1 MASIF
6 DDVEPGPPIEV
17 FALNKAFLEDN
28 SPDKVNLGVG
38 AYRTEEGK
46 PWVLPVV
53 KKAEKAI
60 VEDETLNHE
69 YLPVLGLD
77 SFSSAATG
85 LLLGDDSIQIKNK
98 NAFGIQTL
106 SGTGALRLGA
116 EFLARVMDR
125 RVFYFSEPTWE
136 NHLKVFMS
144 AGFTDGRTYRYWDP
158 QTRQIDFDGF
168 VADLKNAPEGAVII
182 LHACAHNPTGC
193 DPTKEQWVKLADVIE
208 EKKLFPFF
216 DSAYQGFASG
226 DPVHDAFAVRY
237 FVERGFEL
245 FCSQSFAK
253 NFGLYN
259 ERVGNLT
266 VVQRNPKLT
275 ATMQSRFTLLVRF
288 MYSNPP
294 AFGGRIVGKVLNT
307 PELRQEWMDSIRIMS
322 SRIIKMRNLLK
333 EELINLKTP
342 GTWEHITQQ
351 IGMFS
356 YTGLNETQ
364 VKILIDKYHIYLLSS
379 GRINMC
385 GLNEKNYKYVA
396 KAIYETILATKDSE
410 VSKL

>member
-1 MASIF
+1 MSK
-6 DDVEPGPPIEV
+6 
-17 FALNKAFLEDN
+17 L
-28 SPDKVNLGVG
+28 S
-38 AYRTEEGK
+38 
-46 PWVLPVV
+46 
-53 KKAEKAI
+53 
-60 VEDETLNHE
+60 
-69 YLPVLGLD
+69 
-77 SFSSAATG
+77 SFS
-85 LLLGDDSIQIKNK
+85 D
-98 NAFGIQTL
+98 
-106 SGTGALRLGA
+106 
-116 EFLARVMDR
+116 
-125 RVFYFSEPTWE
+125 
-136 NHLKVFMS
+136 HLKVFLS
-144 AGFTDGRTYRYWDP
+144 AGFTDGRTYRYWDAK
-158 QTRQIDFDGF
+158 TRQIDFDGF

-266 VVQRNPKLT
+266 VVQRNSKT
-275 ATMQSRFTLLVRF
+275 SAAVQSRLTLLVRF

-307 PELRQEWMDSIRIMS
+307 PELRQEWMDSIRTMS

-342 GTWEHITQQ
+342 GNWDHITQQ

-356 YTGLNETQ
+356 YTGLNEEQ
-364 VKILIDKYHIYLLSS
+364 VNILINKYHIYLLSS

-396 KAIYETILATKDSE
+396 KAMYEALIATKDSE